1 MSLTLTDRTV
11 RGLAAGGKA
20 QADFWDTRVTGFGVR
35 VSAEGRKTWVLRYR
49 VQGRQ
54 RRMSLGTYPSLGL
67 ADARVAA
74 RRALGRVAH
83 SEDPAAEKRAEARA
97 ETFAQLADLY
107 MEKHAKV
114 RKKSWR
120 SDQRLIDVELLP
132 VLGPRKVYDIKRCD
146 VRALADAIAERGAP
160 IVANRTLALL
170 RKMFNVAIDLEL
182 EGVDANPCL
191 RITPPGVE
199 RRRDRVLTQAEI
211 REVWQALEPEDA
223 VVRALFTV
231 RLLTAQRGGEVHRLR
246 WQDLDMDTSWWT
258 IPAEFSKNGLPH
270 RVPVSPPV
278 LAIIREH
285 QRMARSSTW
294 VFPSPVH
301 DQPVANIYSAL
312 KRVKERST
320 VSFEPHDLRRTAASM
335 MASAGVNRVVI
346 GKILN
351 HAEPGVTAVYDRHS
365 YDAEKRQAL
374 DAWARTLT
382 AILTHERTANVVP
395 FGRR

>member
-1 MSLTLTDRTV
+1 MPLTLTDRTV
-11 RGLAAGGKA
+11 RGLDTGGKA

-54 RRMSLGTYPSLGL
+54 LRMSLGTYPSLGL

-83 SEDPAAEKRAEARA
+83 GEDPAAEKRAEARA
-97 ETFAQLADLY
+97 ETFAQLTDLY

-132 VLGPRKVYDIKRCD
+132 ALGPRKVYDIKRSD

-170 RKMFNVAIDLEL
+170 RKMFNVVIDLEL
-182 EGVDANPCL
+182 DGVDANPCL
-191 RITPPGVE
+191 RIRPPGVE
-199 RRRDRVLTQAEI
+199 RRRDRVLSQAEI
-211 REVWQALEPEDA
+211 REMWRALEPEDA
-223 VVRALFTV
+223 VVRGLFKL

-246 WQDLDMDTSWWT
+246 WQDLDLDSNWWT

-270 RVPVSPPV
+270 RVPLSPPV
-278 LAIIREH
+278 VAIITEH
-285 QRMARSSTW
+285 QRAVRSATW
-294 VFPSPVH
+294 VFPSLVH

-312 KRVKERST
+312 KRVKKRST

-335 MASAGVNRVVI
+335 MASAGVSRVVI

-365 YDAEKRQAL
+365 YDPEKRGAL
-374 DAWARTLT
+374 DAWGQQVEQ
-382 AILTHERTANVVP
+382 ILQRESS
-395 FGRR
+395 

>member
-1 MSLTLTDRTV
+1 MPLTLTDRTV
-11 RGLAAGGKA
+11 RGLDTGGKA

-83 SEDPAAEKRAEARA
+83 GEDPAAEKRAEARA

-132 VLGPRKVYDIKRCD
+132 ALGPRKVYDIKRSD

-170 RKMFNVAIDLEL
+170 RKMFNVVIDLEQD
-182 EGVDANPCL
+182 GVDANPCL
-191 RITPPGVE
+191 RIRPPGVE
-199 RRRDRVLTQAEI
+199 RRRDRVLSQAEI
-211 REVWQALEPEDA
+211 REMWRALEPEDA
-223 VVRALFTV
+223 VVRGLFKL
-231 RLLTAQRGGEVHRLR
+231 RLLTAQRGDEVHRLR
-246 WQDLDMDTSWWT
+246 WQDLDLNSNWWT

-270 RVPVSPPV
+270 RVPLSPPV
-278 LAIIREH
+278 VAIITEH
-285 QRMARSSTW
+285 QRAVRSATW
-294 VFPSPVH
+294 VFPSLVH

-312 KRVKERST
+312 KRVKKRST

-335 MASAGVNRVVI
+335 MTSAGVSRVVI

-365 YDAEKRQAL
+365 YDPEKRGAL
-374 DAWARTLT
+374 DAWGQQVEQ
-382 AILTHERTANVVP
+382 ILQRESS
-395 FGRR
+395 

>member
-1 MSLTLTDRTV
+1 MPLTLTDRTV
-11 RGLAAGGKA
+11 RGLDAGGKA

-97 ETFAQLADLY
+97 ETFAQLAGLY

-120 SDQRLIDVELLP
+120 SDQRLIGAELLP
-132 VLGPRKVYDIKRCD
+132 VLGPRKVHDITRSD

-160 IVANRTLALL
+160 IMANRTLALL

-191 RITPPGVE
+191 RIRPPGVE
-199 RRRDRVLTQAEI
+199 RRRDRVLSQAEI
-211 REVWQALEPEDA
+211 REMWRALEPEDA
-223 VVRALFTV
+223 VVRGLFKL

-246 WQDLDMDTSWWT
+246 WQDLDLDSNWWT

-270 RVPVSPPV
+270 RVPMSPPV
-278 LAIIREH
+278 VAIITEH
-285 QRMARSSTW
+285 QQAVRSATW
-294 VFPSPVH
+294 VFPSLVH

-335 MASAGVNRVVI
+335 MASAGVNRTVI

-365 YDAEKRQAL
+365 YDPEKRGAL
-374 DAWARTLT
+374 DAWGQQVEQ
-382 AILTHERTANVVP
+382 ILQRESS
-395 FGRR
+395 